1 MVVVAKSNKT
11 VKKGG
16 KKLNRD
22 KEMGVNEE
30 EEDKE
35 KRRKASLFKW
45 QLEMEGTTIEKKES
59 KRNRK

>member
-1 MVVVAKSNKT
+1 
-11 VKKGG
+11 
-16 KKLNRD
+16 
-22 KEMGVNEE
+22 MGVNEE

-45 QLEMEGTTIEKKES
+45 RLEMEGTTIEKKES